1 MKRFSGMQAWCQAF
15 EWMTEAVWL
24 VEPHSLTV
32 AFSNSA
38 AQRLVG
44 LTGSRLQGCHVRDL
58 AAAPQDMYRW
68 NDAAEIS
75 WGQVTHTQVLH
86 ASGRAI
92 PVEQRI
98 REIEDPQGG
107 RWLLWTLLDRSEQE
121 HNERELEC
129 LLAEL
134 RATLDSAA
142 DGVLVCSADGAI
154 RAFNQKLAEI
164 WSMPDTLLLQRND
177 AAVLAWMRDQVLS
190 QTVYDQQLDAL
201 GLHPLLHTS
210 DILNLADK
218 RAVERRSVPLLRHG
232 MAVGRIFSFRDITQE
247 VEIQSGLRVA
257 AQVFESS
264 LDAIFIANAQG
275 SIIKTNPACDGMLGA
290 VLPEGARASEL
301 FAQTELGW
309 LEEVARAWKDVG
321 HWEGNRLLQRV
332 DGSQCAVRLSWVVS
346 RDEQG
351 RVQQSVGFIRDL
363 TQQQAQQQ
371 KIEQLA
377 FSDALTG
384 LPNRLMLGQHVDRA
398 IALDA
403 QAEFAILFL
412 DLDRFKII
420 NDSLGHQFG
429 DRVLQLVAQRLQSC
443 LRPLDVLC
451 RLGGDEFVLYL
462 HGCQKLH
469 SERVARRI
477 QEAMREPFVLDGLGF
492 SVQCSIGMSQYPEHG
507 QTLDELVKQADT
519 AMYRVKAS
527 GKGSFGFYEPAM
539 SNGLLGRVQMEHA
552 LRQALDRDALRV
564 VYQPQVEMLTGRI
577 VGCEALL
584 RWTDAQLGVVSP
596 GVFIPLAEESGYIV
610 KLGAWVLEQA
620 VKEAVRWVK
629 QGIGVKVSVNVSS
642 LELHQ
647 PDYAARV
654 ASLLSAYGLPAC
666 WLELELTESALLQ
679 KEPVIVRCI
688 EQLAD
693 LGVQLVIDD
702 FGTGYSNLAYLK
714 RMPISKLKVDQSF
727 VRGLPQDMSD
737 KAIVEAVVGLGR
749 ALDVEIVAEGV
760 ETTAQRETLMRM
772 GCGFYQG
779 FLCAPGVESATFQA
793 MLRAQEAGLDAGSL
807 GEVPEE
813 AGRPVQQ
820 PVRRN

>member
-1 MKRFSGMQAWCQAF
+1 MNQSTHLQAWCQAF

-24 VEPHSLTV
+24 VDPHSLTV
-32 AFSNSA
+32 VYSNSA

-44 LTGSRLQGCHVRDL
+44 LTGSRLQGSHVRDL

-68 NDAAEIS
+68 NDAAEVS

-107 RWLLWTLLDRSEQE
+107 NWLLWTLLDRSEQD
-121 HNERELEC
+121 HNERELES

-164 WSMPDTLLLQRND
+164 WTMPDTLLLQRND
-177 AAVLAWMRDQVLS
+177 AAIMAWMRDQVLS
-190 QTVYDQQLDAL
+190 SALYDQQLQALNQDPLVQTADIL
-201 GLHPLLHTS
+201 GL
-210 DILNLADK
+210 AD
-218 RAVERRSVPLLRHG
+218 RRVVERRSVPLLRHG
-232 MAVGRIFSFRDITQE
+232 MAVGRIFSFRDITKEME
-247 VEIQSGLRVA
+247 VQSGLRVA

-264 LDAIFIANAQG
+264 LDAIFIADAQG
-275 SIIKTNPACDGMLGA
+275 AVMQTNPACDGMLGA
-290 VLPEGARASEL
+290 VLSEGAQACEL
-301 FAQTELGW
+301 FAQTEPGW
-309 LEEVARAWKDVG
+309 LEAVAQAWKDVG

-346 RDEQG
+346 RDERGQ
-351 RVQQSVGFIRDL
+351 VQQSVGFIRDL
-363 TQQQAQQQ
+363 TQQQAAQQ

-384 LPNRLMLGQHVDRA
+384 LPNRLMLGQHVEQA
-398 IALDA
+398 IAQDT

-462 HGCQKLH
+462 HACQKQH
-469 SERVARRI
+469 SERIARRI
-477 QEAMREPFVLDGLGF
+477 QDAMREPFVLDGLGF
-492 SVQCSIGMSQYPEHG
+492 SVQCSIGMAQYPEHG
-507 QTLDELVKQADT
+507 RTLNELIKQADT

-564 VYQPQVEMLTGRI
+564 VYQPQVEMHTGSI

-584 RWTDAQLGVVSP
+584 RWTDARLGVVSP

-629 QGIGVKVSVNVSS
+629 QGVGVKVSVNVSS

-679 KEPVIVRCI
+679 KEPVIVHCI

-737 KAIVEAVVGLGR
+737 KAIVEAVIGLGR

-760 ETTAQRETLMRM
+760 ETAAQRETLMRM

-779 FLCAPGVESATFQA
+779 FLCAPGVEAATFQA
-793 MLRAQEAGLDAGSL
+793 MLRAQAAGLEAGSL
-807 GEVPEE
+807 GGGVPGED
-813 AGRPVQQ
+813 RPV
-820 PVRRN
+820 